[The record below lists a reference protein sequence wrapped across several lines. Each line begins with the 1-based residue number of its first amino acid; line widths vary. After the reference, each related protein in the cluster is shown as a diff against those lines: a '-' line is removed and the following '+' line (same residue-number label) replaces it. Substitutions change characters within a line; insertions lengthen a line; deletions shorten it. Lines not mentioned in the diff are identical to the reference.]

1 MSGRLKGKV
10 AAITGAASGFGATA
24 ARRFAAE
31 GAKVVLGDIQIDA
44 GEAIAAEIGDA
55 AIFQEC
61 NVTSEDHVS
70 GLVDTAISRFG
81 KLDIMYNNAG
91 IVGAAGPIATT
102 PADEWHFTLDILIN
116 GVFYG
121 VKHAARVMVPNEA
134 GSIINMASTA
144 GILGGQGPHAYATS
158 KHAVIGLTKNTAAE
172 LARYGIRVNAIAPA
186 GMATPWW
193 LDSVATPTTL
203 RPPKRSWLCHR
214 HSKGALAYLR
224 MSLMQLFGSRATR
237 RVIHLAIRSRRM
249 LVLPSVPGR
258 CLTFLVNICRLSEK
272 PASGVSKA
280 SKLASMMIET
290 PRLPRW
296 G

>member
-1 MSGRLKGKV
+1 MSGRLEGKV

-31 GAKVVLGDIQIDA
+31 GAKVVLGDIQLDA
-44 GEAIAAEIGDA
+44 GQAIAAEIGDA
-55 AIFQEC
+55 AVFQEC

-70 GLVDTAISRFG
+70 GLVDTAVSKFG

-186 GMATPWW
+186 GMATPM
-193 LDSVATPTTL
+193 VAGLRGDPNDLETTKAQL
-203 RPPKRSWLCHR
+203 AMSSPLKGRPGLPEVVVNA
-214 HSKGALAYLR
+214 ALW
-224 MSLMQLFGSRATR
+224 
-237 RVIHLAIRSRRM
+237 
-249 LVLPSVPGR
+249 
-258 CLTFLVNICRLSEK
+258 
-272 PASGVSKA
+272 
-280 SKLASMMIET
+280 LASDEAGYTSGHTLTTDAGLTIGTGQVSDIFGQYMPLVREAGKRGIE
-290 PRLPRW
+290 
-296 G
+296 GE